1 MKKYC
6 YPFLLIIF
14 VLCITSQSF
23 SQLTYGWSEQNS
35 GTTVDLWTVSAA
47 DSNVAWIGGDSLKVL
62 RTTNGG
68 VNWSVISGIQGLTR
82 AIIPI
87 YNIFAIDANN
97 AICAGSTAANTYV
110 YKTTNGGANWTTVFS
125 QSGGFIDNI
134 YMYSATNGFKNGD
147 PVGGRFSLW
156 KTTDGG
162 NNWDST
168 GLYLPSSTGE
178 YGVINNLFVD
188 GSKFWMGIQGSF
200 KDFYSTNYGSNWI
213 LQYPPDN
220 VNCFWSNNTASG
232 LFMMGFYGLYI
243 TTNFGI
249 NWSLANGVPGT
260 AYLCSLTGIGNEWWL
275 ARNELSIFYSSNN
288 GANWVTQYTVA
299 DKNFESLSK
308 ARSGKYI
315 WAVRDG
321 GKISRY
327 GIISGINTIS
337 QSVPSEFKLYQ
348 NYPNPFN
355 PSTIIK
361 FQIKD
366 SRFVTL
372 KVYDILGIE
381 IATLINEKLTPGTYE
396 VPFSINQ
403 FSDYRIASG
412 VFFYV
417 IKAGN
422 FLETKRMIY
431 IK

>member
-1 MKKYC
+1 M
-6 YPFLLIIF
+6 
-14 VLCITSQSF
+14 
-23 SQLTYGWSEQNS
+23 
-35 GTTVDLWTVSAA
+35 
-47 DSNVAWIGGDSLKVL
+47 
-62 RTTNGG
+62 
-68 VNWSVISGIQGLTR
+68 
-82 AIIPI
+82 
-87 YNIFAIDANN
+87 
-97 AICAGSTAANTYV
+97 
-110 YKTTNGGANWTTVFS
+110 
-125 QSGGFIDNI
+125 
-134 YMYSATNGFKNGD
+134 
-147 PVGGRFSLW
+147 
-156 KTTDGG
+156 
-162 NNWDST
+162 
-168 GLYLPSSTGE
+168 
-178 YGVINNLFVD
+178 
-188 GSKFWMGIQGSF
+188 
-200 KDFYSTNYGSNWI
+200 
-213 LQYPPDN
+213 
-220 VNCFWSNNTASG
+220 
-232 LFMMGFYGLYI
+232 
-243 TTNFGI
+243 
-249 NWSLANGVPGT
+249 
-260 AYLCSLTGIGNEWWL
+260 
-275 ARNELSIFYSSNN
+275 
-288 GANWVTQYTVA
+288 
-299 DKNFESLSK
+299 SK

>member
-1 MKKYC
+1 
-6 YPFLLIIF
+6 
-14 VLCITSQSF
+14 
-23 SQLTYGWSEQNS
+23 
-35 GTTVDLWTVSAA
+35 
-47 DSNVAWIGGDSLKVL
+47 
-62 RTTNGG
+62 
-68 VNWSVISGIQGLTR
+68 
-82 AIIPI
+82 
-87 YNIFAIDANN
+87 
-97 AICAGSTAANTYV
+97 
-110 YKTTNGGANWTTVFS
+110 
-125 QSGGFIDNI
+125 
-134 YMYSATNGFKNGD
+134 
-147 PVGGRFSLW
+147 
-156 KTTDGG
+156 
-162 NNWDST
+162 
-168 GLYLPSSTGE
+168 
-178 YGVINNLFVD
+178 
-188 GSKFWMGIQGSF
+188 
-200 KDFYSTNYGSNWI
+200 
-213 LQYPPDN
+213 
-220 VNCFWSNNTASG
+220 
-232 LFMMGFYGLYI
+232 
-243 TTNFGI
+243 
-249 NWSLANGVPGT
+249 
-260 AYLCSLTGIGNEWWL
+260 
-275 ARNELSIFYSSNN
+275 
-288 GANWVTQYTVA
+288 
-299 DKNFESLSK
+299 LSK

>member
-1 MKKYC
+1 
-6 YPFLLIIF
+6 
-14 VLCITSQSF
+14 
-23 SQLTYGWSEQNS
+23 
-35 GTTVDLWTVSAA
+35 
-47 DSNVAWIGGDSLKVL
+47 
-62 RTTNGG
+62 
-68 VNWSVISGIQGLTR
+68 
-82 AIIPI
+82 
-87 YNIFAIDANN
+87 
-97 AICAGSTAANTYV
+97 
-110 YKTTNGGANWTTVFS
+110 
-125 QSGGFIDNI
+125 
-134 YMYSATNGFKNGD
+134 
-147 PVGGRFSLW
+147 
-156 KTTDGG
+156 
-162 NNWDST
+162 
-168 GLYLPSSTGE
+168 
-178 YGVINNLFVD
+178 
-188 GSKFWMGIQGSF
+188 
-200 KDFYSTNYGSNWI
+200 
-213 LQYPPDN
+213 
-220 VNCFWSNNTASG
+220 
-232 LFMMGFYGLYI
+232 MMGFYGLYI